1 MEHNTA
7 AVSGELTDLERAML
21 EFERSW
27 WSGSSP
33 RDVAVGE
40 TFALTVDE
48 YDVRIDELID
58 SEAALEFDPLVV
70 RRLRRLRDRRRRAH
84 DARRIADGGSL

>member
-7 AVSGELTDLERAML
+7 VVSGELTDLERAML

-27 WSGSSP
+27 WLGPLP